1 MKSFP
6 GHSVRFAQPD
16 DAECTAMKGGSG
28 SRSSQ
33 CRTDSETNET
43 ETRADQ
49 STSRLK
55 RRRRRRWGEKG
66 RRRRADD
73 GAAPRNS
80 FGATC
85 FDFSS
90 ILFLSFSPLL
100 PHPLLTCAAQHN
112 TTTKVLSFCRRRE
125 KTTQRNALAIRPEK
139 KSKKKWKTTRL
150 LLLPSNAHTLAPD
163 GRQAGGG
170 GRGRWSI
177 RQSISSVGFKAE
189 PKTPPSLHPPLCWA
203 VFVSYIRRLRRR
215 PGPTTFFC
223 FRRGRVFIYSRGS
236 TFPSFSLDTSDSP
249 PSLPTACLLSLSPV
263 YTDVSLES
271 S

>member
-1 MKSFP
+1 MRRK
-6 GHSVRFAQPD
+6 GTA
-16 DAECTAMKGGSG
+16 AESRRR
-28 SRSSQ
+28 SRSAQ
-33 CRTDSETNET
+33 LFWRNLF
-43 ETRADQ
+43 
-49 STSRLK
+49 RLFVH
-55 RRRRRRWGEKG
+55 
-66 RRRRADD
+66 
-73 GAAPRNS
+73 S
-80 FGATC
+80 L
-85 FDFSS
+85 S
-90 ILFLSFSPLL
+90 LFLSFSPLL

-163 GRQAGGG
+163 GRQEEEEGGD
-170 GRGRWSI
+170 RYANQYR
-177 RQSISSVGFKAE
+177 RSVSRLNLK
-189 PKTPPSLHPPLCWA
+189 PPSLHPPLCWA